1 MADSGKF
8 LNTDNIIREH
18 SLDLTS
24 IYDDYPYEHMPNKF
38 KLPTTDKGKQTLIET
53 IDQNLYAE
61 AAHMVAF
68 RIPHDKLYPWIKAL
82 HLVYYEHYGKST
94 QYAVSWFDEPD
105 NWSEKTGNKTVCI
118 ELSTKTDQPN
128 PLLYKIQL
136 HINTGLIQIQGNHK
150 DTFVTIDFPVLLQ
163 IVEKV
168 VAHNLS
174 TSEDKDS
181 TKIKNA
187 KQTLQSDITDTATLD
202 INHNTFVKSPS
213 GTKEISNKNNE
224 NQTMEQHEKNVVS
237 QTVDQNNNMEKFMT
251 CMEKHF
257 TNALDKICQQ
267 QTDMLVSK
275 MTSMDIAYK
284 HTIQQNEE
292 RFTLMMD
299 KVESVINKK
308 ANLER
313 ENGEL
318 KCKIQH
324 INHETTLEKELLKT
338 KMETKCEMLTQKNKS
353 QSDKINKLD
362 LELGEINKEMQVR
375 KNKIES
381 LESSFTAFRK
391 DIEDKEK
398 EILSLKIHASSGDG
412 EFQTVPI
419 SRPSKPS
426 VILMGTSNTENI
438 DPRISPD
445 YNVHKVTAYTLDETE
460 KELQKLESEPNVIV
474 LHSLTNELMNK
485 TPNDCVDRM
494 TRICDDIRSR
504 FNNIKI
510 VISLPT
516 PRSDSE
522 DYNSDGQLITILMKT
537 KFRGDDSVILC
548 DNSNLAYKGQVM
560 NRYIAQ
566 DQFHLTPDGTAVLAA
581 NIRDCI
587 DKALNLPPRS
597 TQGRTGYGRGRPYR
611 GRGGRG
617 GRRGYGR
624 GRRGYR

>member
-68 RIPHDKLYPWIKAL
+68 RIPHHKLYPWIKAL
-82 HLVYYEHYGKST
+82 HL
-94 QYAVSWFDEPD
+94 
-105 NWSEKTGNKTVCI
+105 
-118 ELSTKTDQPN
+118 TDQTN

-275 MTSMDIAYK
+275 MTSMDIA
-284 HTIQQNEE
+284 
-292 RFTLMMD
+292 L
-299 KVESVINKK
+299 
-308 ANLER
+308 
-313 ENGEL
+313 
-318 KCKIQH
+318 
-324 INHETTLEKELLKT
+324 
-338 KMETKCEMLTQKNKS
+338 
-353 QSDKINKLD
+353 
-362 LELGEINKEMQVR
+362 
-375 KNKIES
+375 
-381 LESSFTAFRK
+381 
-391 DIEDKEK
+391 
-398 EILSLKIHASSGDG
+398 
-412 EFQTVPI
+412 
-419 SRPSKPS
+419 
-426 VILMGTSNTENI
+426 
-438 DPRISPD
+438 
-445 YNVHKVTAYTLDETE
+445 
-460 KELQKLESEPNVIV
+460 
-474 LHSLTNELMNK
+474 
-485 TPNDCVDRM
+485 
-494 TRICDDIRSR
+494 
-504 FNNIKI
+504 
-510 VISLPT
+510 
-516 PRSDSE
+516 
-522 DYNSDGQLITILMKT
+522 
-537 KFRGDDSVILC
+537 
-548 DNSNLAYKGQVM
+548 
-560 NRYIAQ
+560 
-566 DQFHLTPDGTAVLAA
+566 
-581 NIRDCI
+581 
-587 DKALNLPPRS
+587 
-597 TQGRTGYGRGRPYR
+597 
-611 GRGGRG
+611 
-617 GRRGYGR
+617 
-624 GRRGYR
+624 